1 MKPRENIDENGSP
14 WTLTNVSSSQRSGG
28 DGWSEV
34 ERRFFETAP
43 PDIAIQPAAPHS
55 FDDLEAPLPERRR
68 QKHARAGAK
77 RPVRLQRQQ
86 AAEKRDRWSPARRAV
101 VRAVLMTFTTARDRA
116 AQLVATARA
125 SAQVWWQRRV
135 PIRPSWALVRELVER
150 GARTAFGPVLAELP
164 EERANRR
171 SILVGVAAIV
181 VVVGLAAGVLGSYV
195 PHLAS
200 IR

>member
-1 MKPRENIDENGSP
+1 M
-14 WTLTNVSSSQRSGG
+14 SSSQRSGG

-43 PDIAIQPAAPHS
+43 PEIAIQPAAPPS

-68 QKHARAGAK
+68 SKHARAGAK
-77 RPVRLQRQQ
+77 RPVRTRRQQ

-116 AQLVATARA
+116 LQLVQSARA
-125 SAQVWWQRRV
+125 AVQVWWQRRV
-135 PIRPSWALVRELVER
+135 PVRPSWALARELLER
-150 GARTAFGPVLAELP
+150 AVRAAFGPVLAQLP
-164 EERANRR
+164 AERANRR
-171 SILVGVAAIV
+171 TILVGVAAIV

-195 PHLAS
+195 PHLSS